1 MLSHLYVARGLRPRR
16 WLSPVRGGEA
26 AGRGLHVLGFSRT
39 RGGSFYERLGCN
51 AIRFTDGAANEGE
64 RRTCCT
70 SGVLKQHSGCVSAKA
85 DYAIRAM
92 IELAAAGVGPVKADR
107 ISQAQEIPI
116 KFLENIMVDLRHAGL
131 VRSQRGTEGGYWLA
145 RPAEEINLAQVVR
158 AVEGPLANVRGRRS
172 EEVEF
177 SGAAAPLREVWIA
190 VRASLRAV
198 LESVTLADVARGEL
212 PDAVAGLTSDADAW
226 LPH

>member
-1 MLSHLYVARGLRPRR
+1 MR
-16 WLSPVRGGEA
+16 
-26 AGRGLHVLGFSRT
+26 
-39 RGGSFYERLGCN
+39 
-51 AIRFTDGAANEGE
+51 
-64 RRTCCT
+64 
-70 SGVLKQHSGCVSAKA
+70 VSAKA

-92 IELAAAGVGPVKADR
+92 VELAASGGGPLKAER

-116 KFLENIMVDLRHAGL
+116 KFLENIMADLRQGGL

-145 RPAEEINLAQVVR
+145 RPAEEINLAQVLR
-158 AVEGPLANVRGRRS
+158 AVDGPLANVRGRRS

-177 SGAAAPLREVWIA
+177 SGTASSLREVWIA
-190 VRASLRAV
+190 VRASLRSV

-212 PDAVAGLTSDADAW
+212 PDAVAALTGDADAW